1 MITSKVFDR
10 LDLSA
15 DFWKQFDA
23 QNKKL
28 EKQVGLFEI
37 ENIDKPNVVTI
48 TLNPKEYYGKHK
60 GLHKSTL
67 GMDFDSYSERLSDLN
82 EFSRDYIKKSKKK
95 LQKRFQIIHESMQ
108 MKSVS
113 KVQFGQ
119 LNDKRFYFSNGL
131 ISLPFGHPYLE
142 NLRKEKH
149 KYRAIHK
156 VIQEKKY
163 EFLKEEPK
171 VIEKIPRLHILKQ
184 IFSQN
189 PILYIL
195 NSNVNCF
202 TRGWKSTKELIINGS
217 WK

>member
-1 MITSKVFDR
+1 M
-10 LDLSA
+10 
-15 DFWKQFDA
+15 
-23 QNKKL
+23 
-28 EKQVGLFEI
+28 
-37 ENIDKPNVVTI
+37 P
-48 TLNPKEYYGKHK
+48 
-60 GLHKSTL
+60 
-67 GMDFDSYSERLSDLN
+67 
-82 EFSRDYIKKSKKK
+82 
-95 LQKRFQIIHESMQ
+95 

-119 LNDKRFYFSNGL
+119 LNDKQFYFSNGL

-163 EFLKEEPK
+163 ELLKEESK